1 MNIGSKESAIRLAI
15 GFAFIILTGLIFTP
29 SSLVFINFSVLTR
42 KINSPA
48 SCTQTITF
56 RCLDLSLKAIK

>member
-29 SSLVFINFSVLTR
+29 SSLGLIILFWAISLYLLVTGLFLTCPVYKLFGIN
-42 KINSPA
+42 KKN
-48 SCTQTITF
+48 
-56 RCLDLSLKAIK
+56 